1 MLRKMAQPLPIQGDS
16 TLREL
21 PRQSVG
27 LSSLASR
34 ARDAETALRSR
45 LAPSP
50 LIESPALSR
59 ELGCTVLLKCDFLL
73 PTGSFK
79 YRGAFE
85 KLRQLRGSEARV
97 ITASTGNHGLA
108 VATVGREMGIDVE
121 VHAPASASSAKL
133 DAIAA
138 LGAEITLHET
148 DQLSVELAARA
159 QAERS
164 GRVYVSPYNDIDVA
178 AGQGGCAVEIIGQA
192 DVDAIAV
199 SVGGGGLLAGIGSV
213 VRTSAPKAQ
222 ILAAWP
228 TNAPSLLH
236 AMRAG
241 RAVKVDESPTLSDAT
256 SGAVED
262 GSLTIPLARAI
273 APVPV
278 LCSEA
283 EIGHALALLAR
294 AERLIVEGA
303 AALAC
308 AALFQQRD
316 RLAGK
321 TVAVV
326 LCGRNIAFDK
336 FRATIAEYGEV
347 PEMGEHSR

>member
-1 MLRKMAQPLPIQGDS
+1 MAGPPAIQSDPTGRVSPDQGMS
-16 TLREL
+16 
-21 PRQSVG
+21 
-27 LSSLASR
+27 LSALAGR
-34 ARDAETALRSR
+34 AHDAEAALRSR

-50 LIESPALSR
+50 LIDSPALSR

-85 KLRQLRGSEARV
+85 KLRHLHGSDARV
-97 ITASTGNHGLA
+97 VTASTGNHGLA
-108 VATVGREMGIDVE
+108 VATVGREMGIEVE
-121 VHAPASASSAKL
+121 VHAPATASSAKL

-138 LGAEITLHET
+138 LGADISLHET

-159 QAERS
+159 EADRS
-164 GRVYVSPYNDIDVA
+164 GAVYVSPYNDIDVA
-178 AGQGGCAVEIIGQA
+178 AGQGGCAVEITEQA

-199 SVGGGGLLAGIGSV
+199 SVGGGGLLAGVGSV
-213 VRTSAPKAQ
+213 LRTSTPGAQ

-228 TNAPSLLH
+228 SNAPSLLH

-241 RAVKVDESPTLSDAT
+241 CAVGVDESPTLSDAT

-262 GSLTIPLARAI
+262 GSVTIALARAI
-273 APVPV
+273 DPIAV
-278 LCSEA
+278 LCSEE
-283 EIGHALALLAR
+283 EIGRALVRLASM
-294 AERLIVEGA
+294 ERLIVEGA
-303 AALAC
+303 AALAL
-308 AALFQQRD
+308 AAVFQQRD

-326 LCGRNIAFDK
+326 LCGRNIAFD
-336 FRATIAEYGEV
+336 RVCATIAEYGEQ
-347 PEMGEHSR
+347 PIQAEGSR